1 MKKCIFILIS
11 FLLTS
16 FSNGQSIYE
25 SPLGFS
31 LSFDK
36 TWKRLPK
43 EVVLQRMKDVAEF
56 LNYKKEVQFDA
67 CFQKIGNADMDLP
80 YILFKNVYATTT
92 SEDEIAQIKK
102 YFTNKAGFENVVQNI
117 VNGLFDVEIEI
128 GKNYYDAGKKI
139 LIFTYDMG
147 ISIKGNLVGMFAFYV
162 GKNASLLI
170 YCYSYKDEFKYD
182 QKEFLDV
189 IYTISDKGM
198 TSSMSDY
205 VSKHDIATKYY
216 NDGKGQSSAGNR
228 IEAVRLYTKAIE
240 NYPSEDRYAKS
251 EAYYNR
257 GLNNRYLNNIQ
268 EAINDYSEAIK
279 LRPDYYKAYN
289 NRGYAKL
296 LKEDFAGAIPDFTMT
311 IKYDNYN
318 TEFTNMALG
327 NRGIA
332 KIYIGQ
338 DGCPDLKKAIES
350 GNKNVI
356 DFYNQNCK

>member
-1 MKKCIFILIS
+1 MRKCIFIQFLILITELS
-11 FLLTS
+11 F
-16 FSNGQSIYE
+16 GQTIYE

-36 TWKRLPK
+36 TWKRVPK
-43 EVVLQRMKDVAEF
+43 EVLQQRMKDVAEF

-67 CFQKIGNADMDLP
+67 CFQKIGNADMDFP
-80 YILFKNVYATTT
+80 YILFKNFYATAT
-92 SEDEIAQIKK
+92 SEEEIANIKK
-102 YFTNKAGFENVVQNI
+102 YFTNKEGFENVVQQI
-117 VNGLFDVEIEI
+117 VNRKFDVEIEI
-128 GKNYYDAGKKI
+128 GKNYYDSQKKI

-162 GKNASLLI
+162 GKDASLLI

-189 IYTISDKGM
+189 IYTIGDKGM
-198 TSSMSDY
+198 TSTMSDY
-205 VSKHDIATKYY
+205 ITKHDIATKYY
-216 NDGKGQSSAGNR
+216 NDGKGQSSVGNR
-228 IEAVRLYTKAIE
+228 LEAIILYTKAIE
-240 NYPSEDRYAKS
+240 NYPREDSYAKS

-257 GLNNRYLNNIQ
+257 GLNNRNLNNIQ
-268 EAINDYSEAIK
+268 EAINDYTEAIK

-296 LKEDFAGAIPDFTMT
+296 LMEDYNGAIPDFTMT

-327 NRGIA
+327 NRGIS
-332 KIYIGQ
+332 KIFIGQ
-338 DGCPDLKKAIES
+338 DGCPDLKKAIEL